1 MNTQNKEILE
11 ELEELSPILT
21 KLKKSSAANF
31 RVPDDYFEKLTD
43 SVASKI
49 HFEPAAVSRK
59 EVLTAQPSRWA
70 IFLQNLWQPYRVIQF
85 ASLFM
90 LLGAGWWWMSKPQKN
105 ILSDATAFSSEE
117 VRSYIDQNL
126 EDFDEQSLIKST
138 LLEADMESLTPKMEE
153 KDVEK
158 YLHESLDGLTDK
170 DLEKLL

>member
-1 MNTQNKEILE
+1 MNTQKNEILE

-21 KLKKSSAANF
+21 KLKKSGAANF

-49 HFEPAAVSRK
+49 HFVPAVSQK
-59 EVLTAQPSRWA
+59 TVPAPQPSRWA

-85 ASLFM
+85 ASLFV

-105 ILSDATAFSSEE
+105 ILSDATAFNSEE

-138 LLEADMESLTPKMEE
+138 LIEADVESLTPKMEE
-153 KDVEK
+153 KDMEN
-158 YLHESLDGLTDK
+158 YLHESIDGLTDK